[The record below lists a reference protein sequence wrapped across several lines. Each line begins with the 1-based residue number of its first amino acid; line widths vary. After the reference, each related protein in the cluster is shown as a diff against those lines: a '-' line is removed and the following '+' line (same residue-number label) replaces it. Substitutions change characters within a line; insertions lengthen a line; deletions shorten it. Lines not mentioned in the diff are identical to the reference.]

1 MFYYTADKIKHKTI
15 TSLGNTYSTKC
26 IVYIILLIYCQQEGD
41 QGYSNSRGINKENNK
56 FSILKKKKILL
67 VDDEPDI
74 TSSLKTGLEDS
85 GFAVDTF
92 NDAVLALSNFKAG
105 MYDLVLLDVKMPQIN
120 GFELYEK
127 IREIDSKV
135 KGCFITAHEVYYQ
148 SLREIFP
155 DTDVDCYVKPIDIY

>member
-1 MFYYTADKIKHKTI
+1 MYSIHYT
-15 TSLGNTYSTKC
+15 LF
-26 IVYIILLIYCQQEGD
+26 IYCLQEN
-41 QGYSNSRGINKENNK
+41 QGYSSSTGINNENNNN
-56 FSILKKKKILL
+56 FSISKKKKILL

-74 TSSLKTGLEDS
+74 TFSLKIGLEDN

-105 MYDLVLLDVKMPQIN
+105 MYALVLLDVKMPQIN

-135 KGCFITAHEVYYQ
+135 KACFITAHKVYYH
-148 SLREIFP
+148 SLKEIFP
-155 DTDVDCYVKPIDIY
+155 DIDYDCYVKPISIDDLVRHVKAHLDM

>member
-1 MFYYTADKIKHKTI
+1 MYSIHYT
-15 TSLGNTYSTKC
+15 LF
-26 IVYIILLIYCQQEGD
+26 IYCLQEN
-41 QGYSNSRGINKENNK
+41 QGYSSSTGINNENNNN
-56 FSILKKKKILL
+56 FSISKKKKILL

-74 TSSLKTGLEDS
+74 TFSLKIGLEDN

-105 MYDLVLLDVKMPQIN
+105 MYDLILLDVKMPQIN

-135 KGCFITAHEVYYQ
+135 KACFITAHEVYYH
-148 SLREIFP
+148 SLKEIFP
-155 DTDVDCYVKPIDIY
+155 DIDYDCYVKPISIDDLVRHVKAHLDM